1 VTPKLMTMPEVR
13 RAVQNKAK
21 RDAVRIL
28 HDARSKC
35 SPGSTAERFLSR
47 CIDHVVTP
55 ERWS

>member
-1 VTPKLMTMPEVR
+1 MTPKLMTIAEVR
-13 RAVQNKAK
+13 RAVENKAK
-21 RDAVRIL
+21 RDAVKL
-28 HDARSKC
+28 LWGARSKC